1 MENKVTR
8 GLVPESQRSNHVGQ
22 LFGVHFPLQLEPFI
36 YAITERMAP
45 DYKGGYW
52 QFYRLSN
59 GGFYMAPDTD
69 RTFTVSC
76 DNFYR
81 GTLSADALGVTCCL
95 YAYSHLSFSRTEKI
109 GRMYARHYHLLRQ
122 YMCEHPE
129 VAEILGAID

>member
-1 MENKVTR
+1 MSKTITR
-8 GLVPESQRSNHVGQ
+8 TEVPESRRSEHVGQ
-22 LFGVHFPLQLEPFI
+22 LFGVQFALQLEPFI
-36 YAITERMAP
+36 YTITGRMAP

-52 QFYRLSN
+52 EFYKLSN
-59 GGFYMAPDTD
+59 GGFYMAPGTD
-69 RTFTVSC
+69 KTFTVSC

-81 GTLSADALGVTCCL
+81 GKLSADALGIVACL
-95 YAYSHLSFSRTEKI
+95 YAYSHLSFGRSEKI